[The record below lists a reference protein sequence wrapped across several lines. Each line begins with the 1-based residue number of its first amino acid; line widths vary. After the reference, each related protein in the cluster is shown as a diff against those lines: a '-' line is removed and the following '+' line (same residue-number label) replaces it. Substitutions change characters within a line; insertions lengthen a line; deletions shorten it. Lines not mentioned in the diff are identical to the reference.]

1 MSRQVVAWLLVLFGA
16 VVVVG
21 GLGYYK
27 YAEIQT
33 AIAAAAAFP
42 EPQETVEAVRVRPG
56 EWAPTARAV
65 GTVVALRQV
74 EIRNELAGT
83 VVEVGFAS
91 GDVVEAG
98 EVLIRL
104 DARQEEAGL
113 AAAEAETE
121 LARLTFERRKKL
133 RASQTVSAQEL
144 DEARQQYEA
153 AAARVRTLKVG
164 IEKKTILAPFR
175 ARVGLTDMQPGA
187 YLDVGTLIAML
198 QGVDDD
204 AFVDFSLPQDAAMAL
219 RAGASVMLAAAQI
232 PEGGV
237 PAEIMAENASVDDAN
252 RTVRF
257 RALAKGLGGVLRP
270 GAFVDVTATVAAPT
284 PMLFVPVTSVRRA
297 PYGQLVYALVEE
309 EGKLRARQRMI
320 KTGPVQGDSIAVLEG
335 LAEGDLIAAAGSFKL
350 REGLLV
356 QVGGDSAADDGT
368 GAGGGAAPQDA
379 VAD

>member
-98 EVLIRL
+98 DVLIRL

-356 QVGGDSAADDGT
+356 QVGGDSAADDGA

>member
-98 EVLIRL
+98 DVLIRL

>member
-1 MSRQVVAWLLVLFGA
+1 
-16 VVVVG
+16 
-21 GLGYYK
+21 
-27 YAEIQT
+27 
-33 AIAAAAAFP
+33 
-42 EPQETVEAVRVRPG
+42 
-56 EWAPTARAV
+56 
-65 GTVVALRQV
+65 VVALRQV

-98 EVLIRL
+98 DVLIRL

>member
-16 VVVVG
+16 IVVVG